1 MLTRVAIAVLLA
13 SATTTMAQESNTPP
27 PPVAPAQ
34 PIMPPKPAAVPVPT
48 GEPVQKAELAGGL
61 LVEDIKL
68 GEGFEVKPGDAVVC
82 FYHGTLKNGG
92 KVFDSA
98 FDRGEP
104 IAFPLTGVIKGWQDG
119 VPGMKVGGVRRLT
132 VPAAM
137 AYGPS
142 SPSPDIPANSDLVF
156 VIQLVDAIMVEEIEE
171 GEGEAA
177 TDQCVAVTHHR
188 IMDKDGKELEKT
200 EAGKPYIWFPG
211 ELRGASFG
219 LAGMKVGGKRRVR
232 VPKEFNVGAPEM
244 HPNVPPETPIVI
256 EFEMQVMRNLPRQ
269 RGH

>member
-27 PPVAPAQ
+27 PAVPVQ

-68 GEGFEVKPGDAVVC
+68 GEGFEVKPGGAVVC
-82 FYHGTLKNGG
+82 FYHGTLKEGG

-104 IAFPLTGVIKGWQDG
+104 IAFPLSGVIKGWQEG

-142 SPSPDIPANSDLVF
+142 SPSPDIPPNSDLVF
-156 VIQLVDAIMVEEIEE
+156 VIQLVDAIKVEEMKE

-177 TDQCVAVTHHR
+177 SDQCVAVTNHT
-188 IMDKDGKELEKT
+188 ITDKDGKELEKT

-211 ELRGASFG
+211 ELQGASFG
-219 LAGMKVGGKRRVR
+219 IAGMKAGGKRRVT
-232 VPKEFNVGAPEM
+232 VPKEFNLGAPGM
-244 HPNVPPETPIVI
+244 HPNVPQDTPIVI
-256 EFEMQVMRNLPRQ
+256 EFELQLLRNLPRQ